1 MRLLITRHAY
11 APCYSGIMGHAS
23 SENAVI
29 LHPRGILFDMD
40 GVLVSS
46 IGSVERTWEKWAQS
60 RGIEPLLA
68 IRSAHGRRA
77 IETVRQLR
85 PDLDAL
91 KELEWLEQTE
101 IDDKAGLEI
110 LAGVR
115 SILETLPANRWAVVT
130 SATEK
135 LARSRLA
142 HGGIPLPSQLI
153 SAEHVT
159 HGKPHPE
166 PYRKGAALLGF
177 DPADCLVIEDS
188 ASGAAAGHAAGCP
201 VLATLHSHSVE
212 SLRNADWIVDSLED
226 VQVRLTGDRIEIRF
240 VPVFVRHEAA
250 TAAR

>member
-1 MRLLITRHAY
+1 
-11 APCYSGIMGHAS
+11 MGDS
-23 SENAVI
+23 PFGNAVV

-46 IGSVERTWEKWAQS
+46 LGSVERTWEKWARS
-60 RGIEPLLA
+60 RGVDPAVA
-68 IRSAHGRRA
+68 IRAAHGCRA
-77 IETVRQLR
+77 IETIRRLR

-91 KELEWLEQTE
+91 RELEWLEQTE
-101 IDDKAGLEI
+101 IDDKVGLEM

-115 SILETLPANRWAVVT
+115 PILEALPANRWAVVT

-135 LARSRLA
+135 IALSRLA
-142 HGGIPLPSQLI
+142 HGGIPLPAHLV
-153 SAEHVT
+153 SAENVT

-188 ASGAAAGHAAGCP
+188 ASGATAGHAAGCP

-212 SLRNADWIVDSLED
+212 SLRHADWIVDSLED
-226 VQVRLTGDRIEIRF
+226 VCVRLNGDRIEVRF
-240 VPVFVRHEAA
+240 VPVFIRPEIAAA
-250 TAAR
+250 TH